1 MKTKIKIFPDSLPAD
16 FWHTLSKAVSNEP
29 LILGTRTTPDALR
42 QLYQQ
47 GLAMVMVDSEKLIG
61 FLAAWPVA
69 DGFAEIGTAW
79 IHPDLRGQKLCIEM
93 YYHFDQLPGLVDRL
107 VFGITMNPKIISS
120 GLHIGLTCNHDWE
133 NPIPWH
139 LTCEPCD
146 KFATESE
153 KRTCSNRNST
163 CWLRLFKT

>member
-1 MKTKIKIFPDSLPAD
+1 
-16 FWHTLSKAVSNEP
+16 
-29 LILGTRTTPDALR
+29 
-42 QLYQQ
+42 Q